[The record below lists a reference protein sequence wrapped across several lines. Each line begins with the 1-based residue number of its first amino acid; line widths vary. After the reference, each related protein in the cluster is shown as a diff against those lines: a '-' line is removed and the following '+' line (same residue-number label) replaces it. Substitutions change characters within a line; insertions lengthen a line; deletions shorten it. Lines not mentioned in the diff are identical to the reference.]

1 MNREDI
7 GLAFRLLAMGR
18 VTHPLVEQLA
28 DALCALLDKPQVVE
42 PAVLTVEIAEPKR
55 RVKKG

>member
-18 VTHPLVEQLA
+18 VTHPMVEQLA
-28 DALCALLDKPQVVE
+28 DALCTLLDKPQAVE
-42 PAVLTVEIAEPKR
+42 PAVLTVEIAEPVR